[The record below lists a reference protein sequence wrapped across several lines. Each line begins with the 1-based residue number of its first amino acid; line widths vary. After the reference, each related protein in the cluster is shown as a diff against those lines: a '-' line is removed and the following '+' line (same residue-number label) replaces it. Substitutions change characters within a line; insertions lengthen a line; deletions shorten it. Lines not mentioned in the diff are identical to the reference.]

1 MTNESTYALISDLV
15 NPIYDLSWLT
25 AREQGVMA
33 SLVRVFTDAGGSGTR
48 KSSEYTGGT
57 VQTITEA
64 TDMSAQTFTPAVVAT
79 LTPAQ
84 VGAQYFVT
92 DQRIASDFNA
102 VQRDAGVDLG
112 QVIGTS
118 VDTNLVG
125 DFSSLTAGTI
135 GTSGATI
142 AWSKVY
148 AMLSVLRK
156 SKAPM
161 PYAFVCHPYHWH
173 VLASV
178 AAVAATVTNAPTF
191 QDEIMRRWFVGNAA
205 GVDIFTDANITI
217 DGSTD
222 AYCAM
227 FSRDALALDIRRALR
242 IEPQRDASRGGG
254 GYELN
259 ATMVYAHGV
268 WRPKFG
274 VQGIFNAAT
283 PS

>member
-1 MTNESTYALISDLV
+1 MANESTYDAISALV

-33 SLVRVFTDAGGSGTR
+33 SLVRVFSDADGSGTR

-57 VQTITEA
+57 VQTITES
-64 TDMSAQTFTPAVVAT
+64 TDMSSQTFTPAVVAT

-84 VGAQYFVT
+84 VGAQYFIT
-92 DQRIASDFNA
+92 DQRIASDFNG

-118 VDTNLVG
+118 VDTNLAG

-135 GTSGATI
+135 GGAGQTI
-142 AWSKVY
+142 AWSKFY
-148 AMLSVLRK
+148 AMLSVLRN
-156 SKAPM
+156 SKAPA

-173 VLASV
+173 VLAST
-178 AAVAATVTNAPTF
+178 AATAGTVTNAPNF
-191 QDEIMRRWFVGNAA
+191 QDEIMRRWFVANAA
-205 GVDIFTDANITI
+205 GVDIFTDANIAI

-222 AYCAM
+222 ALCAM

-274 VQGIFNAAT
+274 VRATFDAAT

>member
-1 MTNESTYALISDLV
+1 MSNESTYALISTLV

-25 AREQGVMA
+25 AREQGIMA
-33 SLVRVFTDAGGSGTR
+33 SLVRVFTDANGSGTR

-57 VQTITEA
+57 VATITEA

-92 DQRIASDFNA
+92 DQRIDSDFNG

-118 VDTNLVG
+118 VDTNLIG
-125 DFSSLTAGTI
+125 DITSLTAGTI
-135 GTSGATI
+135 GTAGATI
-142 AWSKVY
+142 AWSKFY
-148 AMLSVLRK
+148 AMLSILRNA
-156 SKAPM
+156 KAPA
-161 PYAFVCHPYHWH
+161 PYAFVCHPYHWN
-173 VLASV
+173 VLA
-178 AAVAATVTNAPTF
+178 AAVAVAGTVTNAPTF
-191 QDEIMRRWFVGNAA
+191 QDEIMRRWFVAGAA
-205 GVDIFTDANITI
+205 GVDIFTDANISV
-217 DGSTD
+217 DGSGD

-268 WRPKFG
+268 WRPAFG
-274 VQGIFNAAT
+274 VQGIFDATT